1 MDGGHGIFSA
11 VKRCGPS
18 DFCFK
23 HEAELERDR
32 YVNIYEDQLLAHILV
47 KQGFLPV
54 DFSGINAFDVPGID
68 GDKADDACAVLE
80 GEPGKEIGR
89 RVAAM
94 QAYRFES
101 GVNLYETADGWQPKT
116 MDARMLPW
124 LLRRHPTVRWAND
137 MLPKWEY
144 YRDRSAIRQQR
155 KDGTYLPVTIPRNL
169 EFNSA
174 TAAETSFGEDVPR
187 QGKEEAEEDACVECD
202 PRDPSKD
209 EAEADE
215 HEKDAPAT
223 KTDERD
229 DEDDDRGLESTSAA
243 DASEWDSTRTTPTP
257 LHFDGWWTS
266 CPTRSTSGRARDKVS
281 VEELD
286 ETHDADVFARVF
298 AEADAYADETLIRRR
313 GGGARRA
320 DSKGDA
326 RRRGKCKDETFG
338 EGSSS
343 SARGGGGGGGRG
355 FDGRGRGFGGR
366 EGGRVR

>member
-1 MDGGHGIFSA
+1 MSVDGGHGYLLSRKAMWA
-11 VKRCGPS
+11 VS
-18 DFCFK
+18 DYCFK

-47 KQGFLPV
+47 KQGFLPRR
-54 DFSGINAFDVPGID
+54 FLGINAFDVPGID

-101 GVNLYETADGWQPKT
+101 GVNLYETADGWHPKT

-124 LLRRHPTVRWAND
+124 SLLRVGIQPYVWAND

-155 KDGTYLPVTIPRNL
+155 KDGTYLPVTIPRDL

-202 PRDPSKD
+202 PRTRRRLRRTSTRRTP
-209 EAEADE
+209 
-215 HEKDAPAT
+215 PRRRQTNGTT
-223 KTDERD
+223 KTTT
-229 DEDDDRGLESTSAA
+229 EDSKKDAA
-243 DASEWDSTRTTPTP
+243 DASEWD
-257 LHFDGWWTS
+257 LEG
-266 CPTRSTSGRARDKVS
+266 
-281 VEELD
+281 
-286 ETHDADVFARVF
+286 
-298 AEADAYADETLIRRR
+298 RRR
-313 GGGARRA
+313 G
-320 DSKGDA
+320 
-326 RRRGKCKDETFG
+326 C
-338 EGSSS
+338 
-343 SARGGGGGGGRG
+343 
-355 FDGRGRGFGGR
+355 
-366 EGGRVR
+366 